1 MSKEPQSEK
10 ILVQEI
16 LSEKDLERV
25 IALYYAFKNTDQ
37 IVLQDIYYQMVFEII
52 NKYRISTQ
60 IWRNFRKN
68 DFEYCLNVYIEEQEK
83 LLNDFQKRYQA

>member
-16 LSEKDLERV
+16 LSEKDFERV